1 MNQELRMPAYI
12 PLTLKIHE
20 YPSGFRSK
28 PSVCKRPAIIFIE
41 QGEGTIYINQA
52 RYTLHAGAIAF
63 LHPTDHYHLAV
74 NSGSLLQLHLLHYY
88 SLHIKLSQN
97 AALTTEASSPPNLT
111 GGQAVLPAT
120 SVLVHTLIFK
130 LKRMMD
136 KNNEQ
141 GLLQRQMV
149 LYELMVQIHCLLEFS
164 TQSFQDP
171 GESISKTIAYME
183 EHYSEPISLK
193 ELPLLAGMTQSSYC
207 RAFKKLT
214 GMTPGQYLTRFR
226 MIRAKE
232 LMMNRQSTLREI
244 AVQVGYQD
252 ELYFSRIFKKSEGMS
267 PSSYIQRKDKK
278 VAVVSRYLLQDHLL
292 ALGIQPVA
300 APAYP
305 GYYHTPS
312 GFPSYLHDR
321 LQGTY
326 PLHAG
331 RPISSHDVLKLS
343 PDLIFETRQLSDRND
358 WDGNAEG
365 TTLIIDP
372 ATGWEQYLRD
382 IARRLNKKSA
392 AERLIRRMLV
402 LEQQAKASLYPLTQ
416 QGTWAVVRLY
426 QGDCRLYGVKEH
438 AFTELFYQ
446 RLQFH
451 PGRIDHSH
459 YVSHAIDRL
468 AAMNPDNILVL
479 WSEPEEI
486 QAFQAKKIWQRLSAV
501 QNNRVYVPDSREWDP
516 WGPIGRE
523 WMIRSML
530 RYFKT
535 FVTEKHT
542 MNSK

>member
-1 MNQELRMPAYI
+1 MNQEIRMPAYI
-12 PLTLKIHE
+12 PLTLKSHE
-20 YPSGFRSK
+20 YTSGFHSK
-28 PSVCKRPAIIFIE
+28 PSVCKRPAILFIE
-41 QGEGTIYINQA
+41 VGEGTIFINQT
-52 RYTLHAGAIAF
+52 RYSLHPGAIAF
-63 LHPTDHYHLAV
+63 LHPDDRFQITVD
-74 NSGSLLQLHLLHYY
+74 SGNLLQLHLLHYY
-88 SLHIKLSQN
+88 SLHITVSPEAVLIAETVSLS
-97 AALTTEASSPPNLT
+97 NLP

-136 KNNEQ
+136 KSNEQ
-141 GLLQRQMV
+141 GLLQRQMI
-149 LYELMVQIHCLLEFS
+149 LYELMVQIYSLLES
-164 TQSFQDP
+164 SAQSFHDP

-193 ELPLLAGMTQSSYC
+193 ELPVLAGMTQSSYC

-226 MIRAKE
+226 IIRAKE

-244 AVQVGYQD
+244 AIQVGYQD

-300 APAYP
+300 APSYP

-321 LQGTY
+321 LLGTY
-326 PLHAG
+326 PLQG
-331 RPISSHDVLKLS
+331 DRPISSRDVLKLA
-343 PDLIFETRQLSDRND
+343 PDLIFETRPLSERYDLD
-358 WDGNAEG
+358 DTTTG

-372 ATGWEQYLRD
+372 ATSWEQYLRD
-382 IARRLNKKSA
+382 IAKRLNKRAA
-392 AERLIRRMLV
+392 AERLIRRMLI

-416 QGTWAVVRLY
+416 QGTWAVIRLY
-426 QGDCRLYGVKEH
+426 QGECRLYGVREH
-438 AFTELFYQ
+438 ALTELFYQ

-451 PGRIDHSH
+451 PGKIDHSY
-459 YVSHAIDRL
+459 YVSNAIDRL
-468 AAMNPDNILVL
+468 AIVNPDNILVL

-486 QAFQAKKIWQRLSAV
+486 EAFQSKEIWQQLRAV
-501 QNNRVYVPDSREWDP
+501 QNNRVYIPDSREWDP

-530 RYFKT
+530 RYFKA
-535 FVTEKHT
+535 FITEKHKF
-542 MNSK
+542 NSN